1 MAHAE
6 ISRRALLAGGA
17 AVAGAT
23 LLPPLASAQG
33 GRVVAPVYPGPWE
46 EAYRAVVL
54 PAAKKNAGID
64 TVLTPLLA
72 LDQIAKVR
80 ASRSTP
86 PFDIFLLDP
95 GPAAVAIEDGLID
108 KLDPS
113 KLKNLGNLPK
123 AFYDDW
129 GVAVAAQIVGI
140 AYNPKK
146 VERPKG
152 WKDLFEPK
160 YYGKVGISG
169 FGTTFGTS
177 SLIEISKLYGGSLT
191 NVDPAFEQLKKWLP
205 HVAVIAQNP
214 VAVNTLFQQGQMDVT
229 YTNFQTVSTLKARGV
244 DIEFVKPETGPI
256 TFYTTIHVVKN
267 APNKD
272 NAYKYIDTILSTDV
286 QAALQKPPH
295 SLLSVNKNV
304 PLQPDMPRDL
314 VKSHDELASFVHHD
328 WKQINPHRAAWIER
342 FNQESRQ

>member
-1 MAHAE
+1 MSTPALT
-6 ISRRALLAGGA
+6 RRTLLAGGA
-17 AVAGAT
+17 VLATTT
-23 LLPPLASAQG
+23 LLPRPAHAA
-33 GRVVAPVYPGPWE
+33 GRIIAPVYPGPWE

-54 PAAKKNAGID
+54 PAVKKTQDVD

-72 LDQIAKVR
+72 LDQVAKVK

-86 PFDIFLLDP
+86 PFDVFLLDP
-95 GPAAVAIEDGLID
+95 GPVVVAAEDGLID
-108 KLDPS
+108 KFDPS
-113 KLKNLGNLPK
+113 RCKNIGNLQK
-123 AFYDDW
+123 SFYDDS

-152 WKDLFEPK
+152 WKDLFDPK

-177 SLIEISKLYGGSLT
+177 SLIEISKQYGGSMT

-205 HVAVIAQNP
+205 HVGVIAQNP

-229 YTNFQTVSTLKARGV
+229 YTNYQTVSTLKGRGV
-244 DIEFVKPETGPI
+244 DIEFVKPDTGPI
-256 TFYTTIHVVKN
+256 AFYTTLHVVKN

-272 NAYKYIDTILSTDV
+272 NAYKYIDTVLSTEV
-286 QAALQKPPH
+286 QAALQKPPYN
-295 SLLSVNKNV
+295 LLSVNKNV
-304 PLQPDMPRDL
+304 PLQPDMPTDL
-314 VKSHDELASFVHHD
+314 VKSHAELASFIHHD
-328 WKQINPHRAAWIER
+328 WRIIAPLRAGWIER
-342 FNQESRQ
+342 FNKEIRQ

>member
-1 MAHAE
+1 MAHFE

-17 AVAGAT
+17 VLATTTMLPRAGHA
-23 LLPPLASAQG
+23 A
-33 GRVVAPVYPGPWE
+33 GRVVSPAYPGPWE

-54 PAAKKNAGID
+54 PAVKKSADVD
-64 TVLTPLLA
+64 TVLTPLLS
-72 LDQIAKVR
+72 LDQVAKVK
-80 ASRSTP
+80 ASRSVP
-86 PFDIFLLDP
+86 PLDVFMLDP
-95 GPAAVAIEDGLID
+95 GPAVIAIEDTLVD
-108 KLDPS
+108 KFDPS
-113 KLKNLGNLPK
+113 RCKNIGNLQK

-152 WKDLFEPK
+152 WKDLFEAK
-160 YYGKVGISG
+160 YNGKVGISG

-191 NVDPAFEQLKKWLP
+191 NVDPAFAQLKKWLP
-205 HVAVIAQNP
+205 NVAVIAQNP

-229 YTNFQTVSTLKARGV
+229 YTNYQTVSTLKARGV

-256 TFYTTIHVVKN
+256 TFYTTLHVVKN
-267 APNKD
+267 APNRD
-272 NAYKYIDTILSTDV
+272 NAYAFIDTVLSTEV
-286 QAALQKPPH
+286 QAALQKPPY

-304 PLQPDMPRDL
+304 PLQPDIPADI
-314 VKSHDELASFVHHD
+314 VKSHAELASFIHHD
-328 WKQINPHRAAWIER
+328 WRQINPHRAAWIER
-342 FNQESRQ
+342 FNKEIRQ

>member
-1 MAHAE
+1 MSTPE
-6 ISRRALLAGGA
+6 LSRRTLLAGGA
-17 AVAGAT
+17 
-23 LLPPLASAQG
+23 LLVTTTALPRRAAAA

-46 EAYRAVVL
+46 EAYRAVVV
-54 PAAKKNAGID
+54 PAVKKNADVD

-72 LDQIAKVR
+72 LDQVAKVK
-80 ASRSTP
+80 ASRGAP
-86 PFDIFLLDP
+86 PVDIFLLDP
-95 GPAAVAIEDGLID
+95 GPAVVAIEDGLVD
-108 KLDPS
+108 KFDPS
-113 KLKNLGNLPK
+113 RLKNIGNLPK
-123 AFYDDW
+123 TFHDEW

-152 WKDLFEPK
+152 WKDLFDPK

-177 SLIEISKLYGGSLT
+177 SLIEISKQYGGSLT

-205 HVAVIAQNP
+205 HVGAIAQNP

-229 YTNFQTVSTLKARGV
+229 YTNFQTVSTLKGRGV
-244 DIEFVKPETGPI
+244 DIEFVKPDSGPI
-256 TFYTTIHVVKN
+256 AFYTTIHVVKN

-286 QAALQKPPH
+286 QAALQKPPYN
-295 SLLSVNKNV
+295 LLSVNKNV
-304 PLQPDMPRDL
+304 PLQPDMPKDL
-314 VKSHDELASFVHHD
+314 VKSHEELASFVQHD
-328 WKQINPHRAAWIER
+328 WRKINPHREAWIER
-342 FNQESRQ
+342 FNKEIRQ